1 MSKHYKM
8 TSLQDI
14 PKKIQYIVVDSEYV
28 NGSNNTFSL
37 DLTLKSNT
45 HVEDSSRVLGV
56 KLVDFYITQVGDATP
71 TSASNPSDIAKY
83 VDIVCPD
90 IPQRAQMLDERH
102 GQIFA
107 RIPLERHYTHESHT
121 VLRDKQWKSFRRQT
135 NYFNPISIKKLNF
148 NIYEHQDDGGYHT
161 LQPDSK
167 WYMILEITSVDIKE
181 KPVNREAQILEA
193 LYALIGKID
202 LLHQSVQRLP
212 NKEEA
217 EKLIIQ
223 TKRKKFSFNYVLIAF
238 FGLLA
243 GYVYYINKIR
253 ASIVPIPF

>member
-1 MSKHYKM
+1 MT

-14 PKKIQYIVVDSEYV
+14 PKKIQYIVVDSDYV

-56 KLVDFYITQVGDATP
+56 KLVDFYITQVGDQTP
-71 TSASNPSDIAKY
+71 NSDEHPSDIAKY
-83 VDIVCPD
+83 VDIICPD

-107 RIPLERHYTHESHT
+107 RIPLERHYNHGSHT
-121 VLRDKQWKSFRRQT
+121 ILRDKQWRSFRRQT

-148 NIYEHQDDGGYHT
+148 KIYEHQDDGGYHT

-167 WYMILEITSVDIKE
+167 WYMILEVTSVDIKE
-181 KPVNREAQILEA
+181 KPVNKEAQILEA

-202 LLHQSVQRLP
+202 LLHESVQRLP

-217 EKLIIQ
+217 ENILIQ
-223 TKRKKFSFNYVLIAF
+223 TKRKKFSFNYIIIAF
-238 FGLLA
+238 VTLLA
-243 GYVYYINKIR
+243 GYIYYVNKVR
-253 ASIVPIPF
+253 ASIIPTPY

>member
-1 MSKHYKM
+1 MT

-56 KLVDFYITQVGDATP
+56 KLVDFYITQVGDQTP
-71 TSASNPSDIAKY
+71 NSDGHPSDIAKY
-83 VDIVCPD
+83 VDIICPD

-107 RIPLERHYTHESHT
+107 RIPLERHYNHGSHT
-121 VLRDKQWKSFRRQT
+121 ILRDKQWRSFRRQT

-148 NIYEHQDDGGYHT
+148 KIYEHQDDGGYHT

-167 WYMILEITSVDIKE
+167 WYMILEVTSVDIKE
-181 KPVNREAQILEA
+181 KPVNKEAQILEA

-202 LLHQSVQRLP
+202 LLHESVQRLP

-217 EKLIIQ
+217 ENILIQ
-223 TKRKKFSFNYVLIAF
+223 TKRKKFSFNYIIIAF
-238 FGLLA
+238 VTLLA
-243 GYVYYINKIR
+243 GYIYYVNKVR
-253 ASIVPIPF
+253 ASIIPTPY

>member
-1 MSKHYKM
+1 MT

-14 PKKIQYIVVDSEYV
+14 PKKTQYIVVDSEYV

-45 HVEDSSRVLGV
+45 HVEDSSRILGV

-71 TSASNPSDIAKY
+71 TSENTPSDIAKY
-83 VDIVCPD
+83 VDILCPD
-90 IPQRAQMLDERH
+90 IPQLAQMLDERH

-107 RIPLERHYTHESHT
+107 RIPLERHYNHGSHT
-121 VLRDKQWKSFRRQT
+121 LLRDKQWKSFRRQT

-181 KPVNREAQILEA
+181 KPVNKEAQILEA

-202 LLHQSVQRLP
+202 LLHTSVQRLP

-217 EKLIIQ
+217 ENILIQ
-223 TKRKKFSFNYVLIAF
+223 TKRKKFSFNYIIIAF
-238 FGLLA
+238 VTLLA
-243 GYVYYINKIR
+243 GYVYYINKVR

>member
-1 MSKHYKM
+1 MT

-14 PKKIQYIVVDSEYV
+14 PKKIQYIVVDSDYV

-56 KLVDFYITQVGDATP
+56 KLVDFYITQVGDQTP
-71 TSASNPSDIAKY
+71 NSDGHPSDIAKY
-83 VDIVCPD
+83 VDIICPD

-107 RIPLERHYTHESHT
+107 RIPLERHYNHGSHT
-121 VLRDKQWKSFRRQT
+121 ILRDKQWKSFRRQT

-148 NIYEHQDDGGYHT
+148 KIYEHQDDGGYHT

-167 WYMILEITSVDIKE
+167 WYMILEVTSVDIKE
-181 KPVNREAQILEA
+181 KPVNKEAQILEA

-202 LLHQSVQRLP
+202 LLHESVQRLP

-217 EKLIIQ
+217 ENILIQ
-223 TKRKKFSFNYVLIAF
+223 TKRKKFSFNYIIIAF
-238 FGLLA
+238 VTLLA
-243 GYVYYINKIR
+243 GYIYYVNKVR
-253 ASIVPIPF
+253 ASIIPTPY